1 MRRNNLIKKMVLPV
15 LFFMAF
21 YIFPVL
27 ADEPSAAKPE
37 IVSDADNNGL
47 QNATLIILAAW
58 FGIAAYLFRL
68 DRRISKLEKE
78 LHEE

>member
-1 MRRNNLIKKMVLPV
+1 MLFSAVFYASPLP
-15 LFFMAF
+15 AN
-21 YIFPVL
+21 
-27 ADEPSAAKPE
+27 EPAAAKPE
-37 IVSDADNNGL
+37 TAVETDNSGL
-47 QNATLIILAAW
+47 RNATPIILAAW

>member
-1 MRRNNLIKKMVLPV
+1 MIKKIALLML
-15 LFFMAF
+15 LSAAF
-21 YIFPVL
+21 YASPL
-27 ADEPSAAKPE
+27 PADEPVAAKPE
-37 IVSDADNNGL
+37 TVAEVDNSGL
-47 QNATLIILAAW
+47 RNATLIILAAW

>member
-1 MRRNNLIKKMVLPV
+1 MRRNSLIKKMVLLM
-15 LFFMAF
+15 LFFTAF

-27 ADEPSAAKPE
+27 ADEPSSAKPE
-37 IVSDADNNGL
+37 IVSGTDNNGL